1 MEYKVQVYQVEG
13 KENLLGFANLVLE
26 EQFVL
31 NGFAIKEFRNGK
43 VYLRAAPGIRAIRI
57 HKIIWIIL
65 RLETGNFGKNL
76 LKLL

>member
-26 EQFVL
+26 GQFVL

-43 VYLRAAPGIRAIRI
+43 VYSTCLTRI
-57 HKIIWIIL
+57 FSYSKSCSPPPRWRR
-65 RLETGNFGKNL
+65 RLTLFW
-76 LKLL
+76 